1 MNIKYFKLL
10 YRLLDNEFKKRF
22 IYLLIL
28 LSFGIILEALGI
40 AFLVPL
46 LKLISNPNSL
56 NDYFEEYLSFIQH
69 NSVNFKIYFILL
81 LILILYIM
89 RAVLLVLIIFYQN
102 KFIYEFSSNLSNRLF
117 YNYFYCDYKLQ
128 QNLNISEASKN
139 LLTEI
144 NSVAQYLISLINF
157 VLEFS
162 LGIGILLTLY
172 IINSVGAISI
182 FLIFSIISFIFF
194 RITKKKIKKWG
205 KIREI
210 NDNELFRITN
220 ESLRGLKEVIVYD
233 KRKVFIENF
242 KNKNFLKSKIY
253 TNFNTFSNL
262 PKNIIELAAVII
274 FVSFISIQLYL
285 DNDLDQLLITF
296 GVFFAAI
303 FRLLPSLNKLLFSI
317 QAMKFYEPSINVVD
331 EIMKKYYKTK
341 VNTSKELIKSFNHSI
356 VLKNVSFKY
365 ESEKTKLFNKINF
378 TIEKNKIIGI
388 KGESG
393 SGKSTLINLLLGLL
407 RPISGEVLIDN
418 VNIQHLN
425 ILNLIGYVNQ
435 ETFILNSSL
444 KNNIVLDEHN
454 LKEDKKIQ
462 ESLRLSS
469 LENFAKN
476 FPLNKII
483 LENGTSISGGQKQRI
498 GIARA
503 LYKNSE
509 ILIFD
514 EPTSALDEASS
525 KDIIRTILSLKHS
538 KTIIISS
545 HDNKLLANCDYIID
559 LDNLL

>member
-1 MNIKYFKLL
+1 MNLKYFKLL
-10 YRLLDNEFKKRF
+10 YRLLDNEFKKRL

-28 LSFGIILEALGI
+28 LCFGIILEALGI
-40 AFLVPL
+40 GLLVPL

-56 NDYFEEYLSFIQH
+56 NDYFEEYVSFIQH

-81 LILILYIM
+81 VILILYIM
-89 RAVLLVLIIFYQN
+89 RAALLVLIIYYQN

-117 YNYFYCDYKLQ
+117 YNYFYCDYKFQ

-144 NSVAQYLISLINF
+144 NSVAQYLISAINF

-182 FLIFSIISFIFF
+182 FLIFSIISFIFY

-210 NDNELFRITN
+210 NDNELFKITN

-242 KNKNFLKSKIY
+242 KNKNLLKSKIY
-253 TNFNTFSNL
+253 TNFNTLSNL

-331 EIMKKYYKTK
+331 KIMKKYSKTK
-341 VNTSKELIKSFNHSI
+341 VNTSKELIESFNDRI
-356 VLKNVSFKY
+356 VFKNVSFKY
-365 ESEKTKLFNKINF
+365 ESEKIKLFNNINF

-418 VNIQHLN
+418 VNIQNLN

-525 KDIIRTILSLKHS
+525 NDIIRTILSLKHS

-545 HDNKLLANCDYIID
+545 HDNKFLANCDYIID